1 MELKMK
7 QTWTWTFKLLTRNA
21 GVKLK
26 GPDHCCFVH
35 FPPVIF
41 NPKHFL
47 QFTADSCFQVKVSRK
62 CPINNWGSRD
72 GSQAEAGSRDP
83 ERPGPGGETEART
96 VTGLRGPEAGYR
108 GRGSGVR
115 SGDICLGAESRITA
129 FYHLYLLNNCRSIIA
144 LIMTKLQTLYKIHI
158 FYKQNVEQVYI
169 VLYIL
174 EWSLL

>member
-1 MELKMK
+1 MYG
-7 QTWTWTFKLLTRNA
+7 TWTFKLLTRNA

-35 FPPVIF
+35 FPPVIL
-41 NPKHFL
+41 NRKHPNTFYNSPQIPVFKWKWAGNVPL
-47 QFTADSCFQVKVSRK
+47 IT
-62 CPINNWGSRD
+62 
-72 GSQAEAGSRDP
+72 EAPVMGV
-83 ERPGPGGETEART
+83 RPRLGPGTPRGRELAERRRT

-158 FYKQNVEQVYI
+158 FYKQNVEQVYT

-174 EWSLL
+174 EWSLLL

>member
-1 MELKMK
+1 M
-7 QTWTWTFKLLTRNA
+7 
-21 GVKLK
+21 GV
-26 GPDHCCFVH
+26 
-35 FPPVIF
+35 
-41 NPKHFL
+41 
-47 QFTADSCFQVKVSRK
+47 
-62 CPINNWGSRD
+62 
-72 GSQAEAGSRDP
+72 
-83 ERPGPGGETEART
+83 RPRLGPGTPRGRELART

-158 FYKQNVEQVYI
+158 FYKQNVEQVYT

-174 EWSLL
+174 KWSLL